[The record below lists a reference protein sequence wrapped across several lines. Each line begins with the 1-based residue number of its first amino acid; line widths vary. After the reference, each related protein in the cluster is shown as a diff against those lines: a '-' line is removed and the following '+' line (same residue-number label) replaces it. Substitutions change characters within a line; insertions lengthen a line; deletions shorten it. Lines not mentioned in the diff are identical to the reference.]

1 MTLFFWLQFLAVC
14 IIGAMSPGPSLALII
29 RNSLKFNRL
38 SGILSAIGHGL
49 GIGTYASLAIVG
61 LHLILSSNIFLFNFI
76 QVIGAVFLLL
86 LGIIFGPE
94 APFVGDVYENISEL
108 LNLIGSDGLLGLVA
122 IIIILA
128 YLKK

>member
-1 MTLFFWLQFLAVC
+1 MKYKTILNSIKDFLV
-14 IIGAMSPGPSLALII
+14 
-29 RNSLKFNRL
+29 RL
-38 SGILSAIGHGL
+38 TDVLVPVVSVA
-49 GIGTYASLAIVG
+49 
-61 LHLILSSNIFLFNFI
+61 
-76 QVIGAVFLLL
+76 LL

-94 APFVGDVYENISEL
+94 APFVGGVYKNISDL

>member
-1 MTLFFWLQFLAVC
+1 MKYKTILNSIKDFLA
-14 IIGAMSPGPSLALII
+14 
-29 RNSLKFNRL
+29 RL
-38 SGILSAIGHGL
+38 TDVLVPVVSVA
-49 GIGTYASLAIVG
+49 
-61 LHLILSSNIFLFNFI
+61 
-76 QVIGAVFLLL
+76 LL

-94 APFVGDVYENISEL
+94 APFVGDIYKNISVL

>member
-1 MTLFFWLQFLAVC
+1 MKYKNILNSIKDFLT
-14 IIGAMSPGPSLALII
+14 
-29 RNSLKFNRL
+29 RL
-38 SGILSAIGHGL
+38 TDVLVP
-49 GIGTYASLAIVG
+49 IV
-61 LHLILSSNIFLFNFI
+61 S
-76 QVIGAVFLLL
+76 VALL

-108 LNLIGSDGLLGLVA
+108 LNLFGSDGLLGLVA

>member
-1 MTLFFWLQFLAVC
+1 MALLTLAMKYKTILNSIKDFLT
-14 IIGAMSPGPSLALII
+14 
-29 RNSLKFNRL
+29 RL
-38 SGILSAIGHGL
+38 TDVLVP
-49 GIGTYASLAIVG
+49 IV
-61 LHLILSSNIFLFNFI
+61 S
-76 QVIGAVFLLL
+76 VALL

-108 LNLIGSDGLLGLVA
+108 LNLFGSDGLLGLVA